1 MPYHSVDQ
9 LLGAF
14 QDRDIW
20 LFFALFLIG
29 ALYYV
34 ADNALAQLD
43 EYHRANPGAKA
54 MYESW
59 KAAQPI
65 KVAGKAYCREHQCV
79 VDWCRGLH
87 EET

>member
-1 MPYHSVDQ
+1 MPFESVDQ
-9 LLGAF
+9 LLRAF

-29 ALYYV
+29 GLYYI

-59 KAAQPI
+59 LRAKPV
-65 KVAGKAYCREHQCV
+65 KVMG
-79 VDWCRGLH
+79 
-87 EET
+87 